1 MKNKIDKTLILSIIL
16 CLTPMLLTIILYDK
30 LPSQVAVH
38 WNNKGVPDNFASKAF
53 AGFGLP
59 CIMALLHIF
68 TYVMIS
74 NDPKRVNYPKVL
86 KLLLKWLIPVMSL
99 IIVPVTLFMA
109 LGVEINLNLYA
120 PVFLGIL
127 ITIIGNYLPKTKQ
140 NYTLGI
146 RLPWTLD
153 NEENWNKTHRV
164 AGYLWTVGGIGII
177 LSSWFNV
184 YSYVLSMIIL
194 IVLVIIPALY
204 SYLLYKKGI

>member
-1 MKNKIDKTLILSIIL
+1 MKNKIDKTLVISIIL
-16 CLTPMLLTIILYDK
+16 CLTPMLLTIMLYDK

-59 CIMALLHIF
+59 GILALLHIF

-99 IIVPVTLFMA
+99 ILVPVTLFIA

-120 PVFLGIL
+120 PIFLGIL

-146 RLPWTLD
+146 RLPWTL
-153 NEENWNKTHRV
+153 NSEENWNKTHRIS
-164 AGYLWTVGGIGII
+164 GYVWTVGGIGII

-184 YSYVLSMIIL
+184 YSYILSMIIL